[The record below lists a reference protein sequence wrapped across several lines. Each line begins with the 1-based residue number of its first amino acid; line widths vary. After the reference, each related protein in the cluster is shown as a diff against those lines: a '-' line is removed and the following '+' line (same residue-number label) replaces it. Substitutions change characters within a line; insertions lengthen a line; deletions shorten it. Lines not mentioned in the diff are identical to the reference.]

1 MEENNIENNVEN
13 TESNVENTESN
24 VGNSI
29 GSFEIVSSP
38 EELQASME
46 REGVQF
52 DEPQQPVEEPIQEQ
66 APESDYVDPEAYT
79 EEEISEEEMERAVLD
94 YMSERLG
101 GEFQSF
107 DDFSQPAVDDRL
119 AAINQFVQDTGRAP
133 EDWFAYQRLNPSE
146 MDDMTAIRVDMAA
159 QHPNLSNEEVNM
171 LVDSKYKLDPDLNSE
186 QEVKLA
192 QLQLKMD
199 AEGARSNIEEIRDT
213 YAAPEAEYGGGV
225 ESFVDDQWLDT
236 MAGEVNQIEGLE
248 FDLGNDETFTFGIDD
263 QYRNTL
269 IDRNAQIENFFD
281 PYIREDGS
289 WDHDKLSSHLAVID
303 NIDKI
308 VQSAYRQ
315 GVSQGQRGIVD
326 SAANIGTQQPMTGQS
341 QNAPDPI
348 LSQIKNAMGG
358 NRGMTFNI

>member
-1 MEENNIENNVEN
+1 MEENN
-13 TESNVENTESN
+13 TPT
-24 VGNSI
+24 
-29 GSFEIVSSP
+29 FEIVNTP

-46 REGVQF
+46 REAVQPQ
-52 DEPQQPVEEPIQEQ
+52 EPQQQEEAPQ
-66 APESDYVDPEAYT
+66 APQQDFQQTEQQPTQEYQESEYVDPSAYDDS
-79 EEEISEEEMERAVLD
+79 EQMSEEDLERAVLD
-94 YMSERLG
+94 YMSEKLG
-101 GEFQSF
+101 NEFQSF
-107 DDFSQPAVDDRL
+107 EDFSRQPAVDERL

-159 QHPNLSNEEVNM
+159 QYPNLSNEEVNL

-186 QEVKLA
+186 QDVRLA
-192 QLQLKMD
+192 QLQLKID
-199 AEGARSNIEEIRDT
+199 ADKARSGIEEIRET
-213 YAAPEAEYGGGV
+213 YAAPDVEAMGGA
-225 ESFVDDQWLDT
+225 ESFVDDEWLNT
-236 MAGEVNQIEGLE
+236 MSREVDQIEGLE
-248 FDLGNDETFTFGIDD
+248 FDLGNDQTFTFGIDD
-263 QYRNTL
+263 SYRNAL

-315 GVSQGQRGIVD
+315 GISQGQRGIVD
-326 SAANIGTQQPMTGQS
+326 TAANIGTQQPQTGQS

>member
-1 MEENNIENNVEN
+1 MEDNN
-13 TESNVENTESN
+13 TPT
-24 VGNSI
+24 
-29 GSFEIVSSP
+29 FEIVNTP

-46 REGVQF
+46 REAAQPQ
-52 DEPQQPVEEPIQEQ
+52 EPQQQEEAPQ
-66 APESDYVDPEAYT
+66 APQQDFQQAEQQPTQEHQESEYVDPSAYDDS
-79 EEEISEEEMERAVLD
+79 EQMSEEDLERAVLD
-94 YMSERLG
+94 YMGEKLG
-101 GEFQSF
+101 NEFQSF
-107 DDFSQPAVDDRL
+107 EDFSRQPAVDERL

-159 QHPNLSNEEVNM
+159 QYPNLSNEEVNL

-186 QEVKLA
+186 QDVRLA
-192 QLQLKMD
+192 QLQLKID
-199 AEGARSNIEEIRDT
+199 ADKARSGIEEIRET
-213 YAAPEAEYGGGV
+213 YAAPDVEGMGGA
-225 ESFVDDQWLDT
+225 ESFVDDEWLNT
-236 MAGEVNQIEGLE
+236 MSGEVNQIEGLE
-248 FDLGNDETFTFGIDD
+248 FDLGNDQTFTFGIDD
-263 QYRNTL
+263 SYRNTL

-315 GVSQGQRGIVD
+315 GISQGQRGIVD
-326 SAANIGTQQPMTGQS
+326 TAANIGTQQPQAGQS

-358 NRGMTFNI
+358 NRGLTFNI

>member
-1 MEENNIENNVEN
+1 MEENN
-13 TESNVENTESN
+13 TPT
-24 VGNSI
+24 
-29 GSFEIVSSP
+29 FEIVNTP

-46 REGVQF
+46 REAVQPQ
-52 DEPQQPVEEPIQEQ
+52 EPQQQEEAPQ
-66 APESDYVDPEAYT
+66 APQQDFQQTEQQPTQEYQDSQYVDPSAYDDS
-79 EEEISEEEMERAVLD
+79 EQMSEEDLERAVLD
-94 YMSERLG
+94 YMGEKLG
-101 GEFQSF
+101 NEFQSF
-107 DDFSQPAVDDRL
+107 EDFSRQPAVDERL

-159 QHPNLSNEEVNM
+159 QYPNLSNEEVNL

-186 QEVKLA
+186 QDVRLA
-192 QLQLKMD
+192 QLQLKID
-199 AEGARSNIEEIRDT
+199 ADKARSGIEEIRET
-213 YAAPEAEYGGGV
+213 YAAPDVETMGGA
-225 ESFVDDQWLDT
+225 ESFVDDEWLNT
-236 MAGEVNQIEGLE
+236 MSGEVNQIEGLE
-248 FDLGNDETFTFGIDD
+248 FDLGNDQTFTFGIDD
-263 QYRNTL
+263 SYRNTL

-315 GVSQGQRGIVD
+315 GISQGQRGIVD
-326 SAANIGTQQPMTGQS
+326 TAANIGTQQPQTGQS

-358 NRGMTFNI
+358 NRGLTFNI